1 MVYIDLRYT
10 PQQNADHYEII
21 YLFIVNYLTNVQQER
36 DVSIRDDVKYII
48 AREEFNKFGEK
59 THLHY
64 HMNFYIPHHSGNHEI
79 KKDNIQKQ
87 LNRNFNLKGNKMYC
101 LRVHHD
107 IPTDVDRWWNYTCKQ
122 GINGIIVSSG
132 FRECEIANMV
142 MISSAEYEQRKKE
155 NCETRQKLM
164 DKNNFRNKLIIHM
177 KKIKSQDRPHLTDKE
192 IWLEIAGFY
201 RKSHMTP
208 PYNKLDDI
216 VVDVKVELEYL
227 SLDKYYDL
235 TH

>member
-10 PQQNADHYEII
+10 PQENDESERI
-21 YLFIVNYLTNVQQER
+21 YLYIVNYLKNVQQER
-36 DVSIRDDVKYII
+36 EVGARDDVKFIV
-48 AREEFNKFGEK
+48 AQEQFNKFGEK

-64 HMNFYIPHHSGNHEI
+64 HMNFYIPHHPGNDEI
-79 KKDNIQKQ
+79 KKDNLQKQ
-87 LNRNFNLKGNKMYC
+87 LNRNLGLKGNKMYC

-107 IPTDVDRWWNYTCKQ
+107 MPQDVDRWWNYTCKQ
-122 GINGIIVSSG
+122 GINGIVMSQG
-132 FRECEIANMV
+132 FRHVEIENMV
-142 MISSAEYEQRKKE
+142 MISTAEYEQRKKE

-177 KKIKSQDRPHLTDKE
+177 KKSKSHPDRPRLTDKE
-192 IWLEIAGFY
+192 IWLEIARFY

-216 VVDVKVELEYL
+216 VIDVKVELEYL

>member
-10 PQQNADHYEII
+10 PQETDNYEVIYKYII
-21 YLFIVNYLTNVQQER
+21 KILDDAQKER
-36 DVSIRDDVKYII
+36 DSATRDSVKYIVV
-48 AREEFNKFGEK
+48 REQFNKFGEK

-64 HMNFYIPHHSGNHEI
+64 HMNFHIPHHSGNDDI
-79 KKDNIQKQ
+79 KKDNLQKQ
-87 LNRNFNLKGNKMYC
+87 LNRNLKLKGNKMYC

-122 GINGIIVSSG
+122 GINGLVVSAG
-132 FRECEIANMV
+132 FSQIDLETMV
-142 MISSAEYEQRKKE
+142 MIASAEYEQRKKE

-177 KKIKSQDRPHLTDKE
+177 KKIKSQDRPRLTDKQ
-192 IWLEIAGFY
+192 IWLEVAGFY

-227 SLDKYYDL
+227 SLDEYYDK